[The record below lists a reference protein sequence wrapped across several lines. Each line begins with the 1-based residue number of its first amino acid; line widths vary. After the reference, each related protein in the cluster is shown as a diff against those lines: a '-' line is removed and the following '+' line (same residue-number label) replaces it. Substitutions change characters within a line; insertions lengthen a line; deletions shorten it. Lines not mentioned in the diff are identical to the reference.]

1 MSTDLTAIE
10 FTRIIAIVRLKD
22 YNQALEVARALMAGG
37 ISVIE
42 FTLTGRGAIEAIAR
56 TRAELG
62 SNVLV
67 GAGTVLTRNQVAEVA
82 TAGAQFVVTPVLS
95 LPVIEASHAHN
106 VPVICGALTPSEIQT
121 AHEAGAEMV
130 KVFPARQVG
139 PHYLRDILAPLPHLR
154 LVPTGGIDAH
164 NAADY
169 LKAGAVAV
177 GIGGSLVAEQAVAA
191 GDWGRITQQARL
203 CVNAVQI

>member
-1 MSTDLTAIE
+1 MSTDLTTIE
-10 FTRIIAIVRLKD
+10 STRIIAIVRLKE
-22 YNQALEVARALMAGG
+22 YNQALDLARALIAGG

-42 FTLTGRGAIEAIAR
+42 FTLTGRGAVEAIAR

-62 SNVLV
+62 ASALI
-67 GAGTVLTRNQVAEVA
+67 GAGTVLTTRDVAEVA

-95 LPVIEASHAHN
+95 LPVIEASHAQN
-106 VPVICGALTPSEIQT
+106 MPIICGALTPSEMQT
-121 AHEAGAEMV
+121 AYEAGAEMV

-139 PHYLRDILAPLPHLR
+139 PQYLRDILAPLPHLR

-177 GIGGSLVAEQAVAA
+177 GIGGSLVAEQAVAV
-191 GDWGRITQQARL
+191 GDWERITRHARA
-203 CVNAVQI
+203 CVDAIQR